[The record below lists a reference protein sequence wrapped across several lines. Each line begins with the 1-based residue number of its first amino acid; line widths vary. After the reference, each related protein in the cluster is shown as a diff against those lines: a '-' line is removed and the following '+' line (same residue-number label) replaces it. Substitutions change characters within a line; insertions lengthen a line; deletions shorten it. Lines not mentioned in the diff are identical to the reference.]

1 MCILVEQR
9 FFVLIFVKSDFF
21 FYKIV
26 IFAIDLFLCFVY
38 SNTTLRKNVI
48 CCLSSAGRAR
58 DL

>member
-1 MCILVEQR
+1 MI
-9 FFVLIFVKSDFF
+9 F
-21 FYKIV
+21 FYEIV

-38 SNTTLRKNVI
+38 SNNTLRKNVI

>member
-1 MCILVEQR
+1 MCILAEQR
-9 FFVLIFVKSDFF
+9 FFVLIFVKSDF

-38 SNTTLRKNVI
+38 SNNTLRKNVI